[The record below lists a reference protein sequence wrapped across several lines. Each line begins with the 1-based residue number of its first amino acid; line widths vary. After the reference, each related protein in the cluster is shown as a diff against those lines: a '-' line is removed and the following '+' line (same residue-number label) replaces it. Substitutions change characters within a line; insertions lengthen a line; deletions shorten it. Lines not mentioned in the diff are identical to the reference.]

1 MSCLDLPASPARA
14 ASPRRRSNAT
24 TTRDCGAEVRD
35 ARRMSVQKS
44 LPASADSPTMTAH
57 SVSPSDYRMADTLAP
72 PEPVARSA
80 ATQGPAAQDT
90 AADDLDRLLV
100 GIAAGDRH
108 AFESLYRATSSR
120 LFAICLR
127 VLHERADAEDV
138 LQEVYTTIWNKAGQ
152 YDAGRANAMA
162 WLAMIARN
170 RAIDR
175 IRSTPARGSQADI
188 EVAETI
194 ADTGP
199 SPLQETQAA
208 DDRARLEHCMR
219 QLEPR
224 RQGLIR
230 AAFFGGATYEELA
243 QRSGSPLGS
252 VKSWIRRGLLQLRG
266 CLEA

>member
-1 MSCLDLPASPARA
+1 MPCLDLPDAPSRDAPPSGRSRRVGLPVPARD
-14 ASPRRRSNAT
+14 N
-24 TTRDCGAEVRD
+24 RD
-35 ARRMSVQKS
+35 ARHSPASRP
-44 LPASADSPTMTAH
+44 LPALADSPTMAPD
-57 SVSPSDYRMADTLAP
+57 SVSPSEHWMADTLAP
-72 PEPVARSA
+72 PEPVSRSA
-80 ATQGPAAQDT
+80 AGQDAATQ
-90 AADDLDRLLV
+90 DLDRLLTEV
-100 GIAAGDRH
+100 AAGDRR

-120 LFAICLR
+120 LFGICLR

-138 LQEVYTTIWNKAGQ
+138 LQDVYTTIWNKAGQ

-175 IRSTPARGSQADI
+175 IRATPARGSQADI
-188 EVAETI
+188 EVAEAI
-194 ADTGP
+194 ADAGP
-199 SPLQETQAA
+199 SPLQTTEAA

-219 QLEPR
+219 QLEPK

>member
-1 MSCLDLPASPARA
+1 MPDSLAAPSAAAHDPASP
-14 ASPRRRSNAT
+14 
-24 TTRDCGAEVRD
+24 
-35 ARRMSVQKS
+35 
-44 LPASADSPTMTAH
+44 
-57 SVSPSDYRMADTLAP
+57 
-72 PEPVARSA
+72 
-80 ATQGPAAQDT
+80 
-90 AADDLDRLLV
+90 DLGRLLTAV
-100 GIAAGDRH
+100 AAGDRH
-108 AFESLYRATSSR
+108 AFEALYRATSSR

-138 LQEVYTTIWNKAGQ
+138 LQEVFTTIWNKAAQ

-175 IRSTPARGSQADI
+175 IRSAPARGSQADI
-188 EVAETI
+188 ELAETL
-194 ADTGP
+194 ADAGP
-199 SPLQETQAA
+199 SPLQATEAA
-208 DDRARLEHCMR
+208 SDGSRLELCMQ

>member
-24 TTRDCGAEVRD
+24 TPRDCGAEVRD

-72 PEPVARSA
+72 PEPVSRSA
-80 ATQGPAAQDT
+80 ATQDL
-90 AADDLDRLLV
+90 AADDLDRLLIGV
-100 GIAAGDRH
+100 AAGDRH

-194 ADTGP
+194 ADAGP

-219 QLEPR
+219 QLEPK